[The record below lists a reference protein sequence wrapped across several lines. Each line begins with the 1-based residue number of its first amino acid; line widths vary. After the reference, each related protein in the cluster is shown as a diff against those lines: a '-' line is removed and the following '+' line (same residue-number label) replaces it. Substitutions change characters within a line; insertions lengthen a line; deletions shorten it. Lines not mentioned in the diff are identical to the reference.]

1 MEEKVSFSKEA
12 QAELSGMLDAV
23 IKITTYSLDMFSNN
37 NRIHMQEIL
46 ELEDNIDKMERELQ
60 QNHVQRL
67 TRGECTPNAGMLYS
81 DIVSGL
87 ERVADH
93 ATNICF
99 FYPGGGSGGRHERCC
114 SGINIENPAYTYH
127 IAGIFLSFCPDGML
141 LTFCTCMVQ

>member
-93 ATNICF
+93 ATNIAF
-99 FYPGGGSGGRHERCC
+99 SILEEDPEEDMKG
-114 SGINIENPAYTYH
+114 A
-127 IAGIFLSFCPDGML
+127 
-141 LTFCTCMVQ
+141 VQA